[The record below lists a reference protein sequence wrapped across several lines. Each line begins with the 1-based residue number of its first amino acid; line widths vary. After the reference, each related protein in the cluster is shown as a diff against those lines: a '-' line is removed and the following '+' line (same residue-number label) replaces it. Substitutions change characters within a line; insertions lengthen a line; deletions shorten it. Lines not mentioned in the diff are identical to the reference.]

1 MSARSWEV
9 WAAVR
14 RVRTRY
20 NESVRS
26 GQCDGRGE
34 RTVCA
39 SKEVACEASRCA
51 AADSLSFGGG
61 DDDGGCGDGVTEGR

>member
-1 MSARSWEV
+1 V
-9 WAAVR
+9 AAR

-20 NESVRS
+20 SESVRS
-26 GQCDGRGE
+26 GQCGGRVE

-51 AADSLSFGGG
+51 AADSSSFGCG
-61 DDDGGCGDGVTEGR
+61 DGGCGDGVGVTAEGR